1 MYFREL
7 HQRLIDVAR
16 ERVRAGEFTER
27 GLARIAK
34 VSQPHMHNVLKGIRA
49 LSPDS
54 ADRLMRA
61 LRLSIPDPIWKGS
74 GRDEDGSFRM
84 IPILR
89 SRIGPG
95 SEANFSVFR
104 GHVPLEERVLQ
115 GVVNPVA
122 ARLAPDL
129 ALPRE
134 LAANDLVLLDQ
145 NPAMRARPDEQNLW
159 VVADST
165 GLRVRYLRTRGGRL
179 HAASE
184 ANLRDPGKW
193 QPLPLQS
200 RNILEIVRARIVW
213 FSRKMEKEPA
223 GPAEPAGEID

>member
-1 MYFREL
+1 VYFREL

-27 GLARIAK
+27 GLARIAG
-34 VSQPHMHNVLKGIRA
+34 VSQPHMHNVLKGIRS
-49 LSPDS
+49 LSADA
-54 ADRLMRA
+54 ADRLLRA

-74 GRDEDGSFRM
+74 GTEDTSFRA

-104 GHVPLEERVLQ
+104 GHAQMEETLLQ
-115 GVVNPVA
+115 GVVSPVA

-129 ALPRE
+129 VLPRE

-145 NPAMRARPDEQNLW
+145 NPAIRARPDEQSYW
-159 VVADST
+159 VVADRT
-165 GLRVRYLRTRGGRL
+165 GLRVRYLRTSGGRL

-184 ANLRDPGKW
+184 ANLGDPGKW
-193 QPLPLQS
+193 QPLPLQG

-213 FSRKMEKEPA
+213 FSRKVEKEPA

>member
-27 GLARIAK
+27 GLARIAG

-54 ADRLMRA
+54 ADRLLRA
-61 LRLSIPDPIWKGS
+61 LRLTIPDPIWKGS
-74 GRDEDGSFRM
+74 GADDAAFRT

-104 GHVPLEERVLQ
+104 GQVQVDETLLQ
-115 GVVNPVA
+115 GLVNPVA
-122 ARLAPDL
+122 AWLAPDL
-129 ALPRE
+129 VLPRE
-134 LAANDLVLLDQ
+134 LAADDLVLLDQ
-145 NPAMRARPDEQNLW
+145 NPAIRARPGKRSLW
-159 VVADST
+159 VVADRT
-165 GLRVRYLRTRGGRL
+165 GLRVRYLRTSGGRL
-179 HAASE
+179 FAASE
-184 ANLRDPGKW
+184 ADPGDPGRW
-193 QPLPLQS
+193 QPLPVRRRS
-200 RNILEIVRARIVW
+200 ILEIVRARIVW
-213 FSRKMEKEPA
+213 IGRKMEKEPA